1 MSHHVPDI
9 SQYPALKD
17 DCYAERNG
25 NLALHMA
32 EGRMPGER
40 RDSEYFLDSIQF
52 NWTTIPNDN
61 ALLIRFHVRFDKHL
75 SLYIFVTY

>member
-52 NWTTIPNDN
+52 N
-61 ALLIRFHVRFDKHL
+61 
-75 SLYIFVTY
+75 